1 VLWFYLCQVAD
12 AVIEVDHP
20 AVVEGLM
27 WIAIATAALKRVLAD
42 MTHLLV
48 EVPLSTRQVAPGTS

>member
-12 AVIEVDHP
+12 TVIGVDHP

-27 WIAIATAALKRVLAD
+27 WTAIATAALKRFLAY
-42 MTHLLV
+42 MTQLLV
-48 EVPLSTRQVAPGTS
+48 EVPLSTHQVAPGTS